1 MPYETEEET
10 YASPLR
16 EMGLINAEEK
26 ISSRDLR
33 GFFAQKKT
41 IILVNR
47 LRESKGR
54 SVREKS
60 GNFQDHW
67 TYPKTTD
74 FLFRTIDPMNKQEI
88 NEWYTDNGWLVYDG
102 RCFDVAGEVT
112 AKSKA
117 VKKRYGK
124 L

>member
-47 LRESKGR
+47 LRESNGR

-60 GNFQDHW
+60 GNFQDH
-67 TYPKTTD
+67 
-74 FLFRTIDPMNKQEI
+74 
-88 NEWYTDNGWLVYDG
+88 
-102 RCFDVAGEVT
+102 
-112 AKSKA
+112 
-117 VKKRYGK
+117 
-124 L
+124 